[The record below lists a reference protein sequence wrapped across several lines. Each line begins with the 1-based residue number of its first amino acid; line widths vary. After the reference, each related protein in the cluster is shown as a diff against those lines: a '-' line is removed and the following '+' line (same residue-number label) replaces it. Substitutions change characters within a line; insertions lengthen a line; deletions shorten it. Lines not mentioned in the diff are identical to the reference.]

1 MKFIRTLALIAGITL
16 ILAACNQEPAE
27 VVVTVKANTNPL
39 LAYAPADTAY
49 VFAALEP
56 IPKEITDAYVA
67 RFQLV
72 LDVISKQVTQ
82 FQTDYESG
90 KHEDNQLATLATA
103 ILDELGGSLNADK
116 LEKLGISMQAHY
128 AVYAMGIFPVLRL
141 ELSDA
146 NELRSA
152 IGRIEAKMG
161 FEMPERELNGSA
173 YWRVAHDSMPLGF
186 YIAILDQQLVL
197 STFPVNAE
205 DSFLAAFLGHQMPP
219 QSIASSNVLAIM
231 NSNKGYSSYGSGFL
245 DLQKLA
251 AEFLNPDSATR
262 SYLGLD
268 SGLEIPKLDAVC
280 VAELKSML
288 AKAPRMIAGTTKLT
302 GKEIAMR
309 YELEMENSLALSLAS
324 LVSDIP
330 VAVDGDH
337 LLSASLAIQVGKL
350 RSFVLEKVNAIVAAP
365 YQCEMLQALNRRA
378 TKLVTQLSIPM
389 PPMVNNLRGVRIL
402 IDDFDPTARFSEG
415 SGLLAI
421 HVDKPEMLVGM
432 ASMMVPGFDNIDLA
446 GQSAPVRI
454 PAEVLHMEG
463 IEVFALMSDTAI
475 GVSIGTQQSTRLE
488 AFMAAK
494 PQHSGTFFSASYD
507 LAGQLEIQAEKFRK
521 WNIDSVEHASP
532 GHDLARAIRESYTS
546 ILGHA
551 RVDIRFS
558 GDGLVI
564 DSRMTFKQP

>member
-1 MKFIRTLALIAGITL
+1 MKLTRTLPLIAGITL

-56 IPKEITDAYVA
+56 IPKEITDDYIA
-67 RFQLV
+67 RSQPV

-90 KHEDNQLATLATA
+90 KYEDHQLATLATA

-173 YWRVAHDSMPLGF
+173 YWRVAHDSIPLGF

-205 DSFLAAFLGHQMPP
+205 DSFLAAFLGHEMPP

-231 NSNKGYSSYGSGFL
+231 NSNKGYSNYGSGFL

-251 AEFLNPDSATR
+251 TEFLNPDSATR
-262 SYLGLD
+262 SYLGPD
-268 SGLEIPKLDAVC
+268 SGFEIPKLDAAC

-288 AKAPRMIAGTTKLT
+288 AKAPRMIIGTTELT

-309 YELEMENSLALSLAS
+309 YELEIENSLALSLAS

-337 LLSASLAIQVGKL
+337 LLSASLALQVGKL
-350 RSFVLEKVNAIVAAP
+350 RSFMLKRVNAIVAAP
-365 YQCEMLQALNRRA
+365 YQCEMLQELNRRA
-378 TKLVTQLSIPM
+378 TKLVTQLNIPM
-389 PPMVNNLRGVRIL
+389 PPMVNNLMGVRIL
-402 IDDFDPTARFSEG
+402 IDDFNPTARFSEG

-446 GQSAPVRI
+446 GQSGPVRI
-454 PAEVLHMEG
+454 PAEVLRMED

-507 LAGQLEIQAEKFRK
+507 LARQLEIQAEKFRK

-551 RVDIRFS
+551 RVDMHFS

-564 DSRMTFKQP
+564 DSRMSFK